1 MSNDTNYDST
11 VGCEGSGELNGEGAS
26 FRGAKMV
33 SDPRT
38 VRKIRIRGALVPL
51 PRLEQ

>member
-1 MSNDTNYDST
+1 MSNDTKYDST
-11 VGCEGSGELNGEGAS
+11 TSCEGSNELNGEGAS

-38 VRKIRIRGALVPL
+38 VMKTRIRGALVPL
-51 PRLEQ
+51 PRSEQ